1 MAEEVKN
8 SVFEDFHSRI
18 LSAIGKITD
27 DEIAAVLKREKLTV
41 GVAESLTGGLI
52 CERLSAAAGASDYF
66 VGGIVCYTNRVKV
79 MELNISPSLIANMG
93 PVSDEVARSMAEN
106 VRKKFRTS
114 IGLSAT
120 GVAGPATVS
129 PPKPI
134 GLTYIAISSDKGT
147 ESKELKLVGNRRE
160 IREKA
165 SQAALGLLWLHVTGQ
180 QMDGPSTR

>member
-1 MAEEVKN
+1 MAEEIKN

-27 DEIAAVLKREKLTV
+27 DEIASVLKKEKITV
-41 GVAESLTGGLI
+41 AVAESLTGGLI
-52 CERLSAAAGASDYF
+52 CERLSAVAGASEYF

-93 PVSDEVARSMAEN
+93 PVSEEVARSMAEN

-120 GVAGPATVS
+120 GVAGPAMVS
-129 PPKPI
+129 PPKAI
-134 GLTYIAISSDKGT
+134 GLTYVAISSDKGT
-147 ESKELKLVGNRRE
+147 ECKELKLFGSRKD

-165 SQAALGLLWLHVTGQ
+165 SQAAMGLLWLHVTGQ
-180 QMDGPSTR
+180 QMDGK